1 MKTTK
6 RSALLSVMALFLCLT
21 MLLGTTWAWFTDSV
35 TSSGNKIQAGTLKL
49 DLEMLN
55 KETGAYESIKT
66 SKDPIFNYNLWE
78 PGYTDVK
85 FLKVENEGSLSLKWK
100 AMFVSD
106 EEVSKLAEVI
116 DVYVLPSVTE
126 LGYDNLTRDFDG
138 WRRVGTLD
146 QFINTLS
153 ETTYGNLLPYSC
165 AYLGIA
171 LHMQEEAGNEYQEI
185 GLEAFDIQIVA
196 TQMSNEEDSFGPDY
210 DNDAEWGDNLDN
222 ENTASAPIV
231 LNENGE
237 LTENVTLTGENGIT
251 ATIPAGTKF
260 KAGTKNANLNVNKL
274 VNSGANITLADNEE
288 SKSYDVHIE
297 NMANDN
303 ESVISIVIA
312 EFLPIGLNMGN
323 YKLYHVEN
331 GNTVEMTLVASGS
344 TPIHNTYEYDPATGD
359 VVLHLASFS
368 EVALVADTEN
378 AWEGKYDYSWYSASK
393 TELTIANADQLAAF
407 GAIVGGMNE
416 KTRDSFAEKT
426 VKLVSN
432 INIGDLDSENGIV
445 FYPIGYYNNT
455 GSYTKEAGKI
465 GPDGSAVVSGFKT
478 FEGTFDGNGN
488 IISNFYQNTWEMF
501 GDYNDGYSGTPN
513 HYRDGM
519 GLFGKV
525 YGGTVKNLTVYNF
538 SSDGEY
544 TTTGC
549 IAAYA
554 DCGATF
560 ENIAIVQ
567 CNPRVY
573 NIGNGGI
580 VGCVGW
586 YANDPH
592 NEAVTFK
599 NITVDNTNKISA
611 LWGSWDVACGGLVG
625 QYYPTSG
632 QSNAIDNAGIKMTN
646 CHVAAQIDVYNDVC
660 ANYQYYAYRY
670 AGILIGSVRENIE
683 VDGHVYPNMDGIVA
697 ENCTVHFGDWNDYY
711 YCELVANSLASYTHD
726 HQMSRLVQVAKVD
739 VENMKVTDLQ
749 GKTTDIPKS
758 GRYNY
763 VVVNGE
769 HATENATCYHF
780 VDGEVWD
787 HKDAGT
793 ETVNGETVLKED
805 KQHIYREFNNLVT
818 GYGWGVTSK
827 GVDDMNGV
835 DILDRLVGDSV
846 DKFTGKAPE
855 NVITGSTFKLGD
867 LFSYANNGV
876 AINSQSVI
884 VTVKNLDE
892 NGTVKATITP
902 NANDWTTTTI
912 KFTGSGEISITIQ
925 DYYYC
930 NPTTITLKVDDLYLV
945 GYINGND
952 YGCNDDA
959 ANMGKYKFDENG
971 KLTVSFEKDSYVF
984 LKTTGNSN
992 WYGTKSLVL
1001 TKEAIF
1007 YNHNTGSN
1015 YQKML
1020 VPAGYEITFTVK
1032 VNSDGTLSLDATY
1045 GASIML
1051 LIPNSNWK
1059 VDNARFAA
1067 YVWNDEGNAWF
1078 SMLLLEGSTYYC
1090 WIPSSYNKIIFCR
1103 MTPSN
1108 TTNNWNNKWNQTSDL
1123 AIPTTG
1129 NNCFAVKEGTW
1140 DKGGGTWSKK

>member
-6 RSALLSVMALFLCLT
+6 KSALLSVMALFLCLT

-35 TSSGNKIQAGTLKL
+35 TSSGNKIQAGNLKL

-116 DVYVLPSVTE
+116 DVWVKPSVVE
-126 LGYDNLTRDFDG
+126 LAYSADRESISVENG
-138 WRRVGTLD
+138 WKKVGTLD

-171 LHMQEEAGNEYQEI
+171 LHMQESAGNEYQEI

-196 TQMSNEEDSFGPDY
+196 TQMSQEEDSFGPDY
-210 DNDAEWGDNLDN
+210 DTDAEWGDNLDN

-231 LNENGE
+231 LNANGE

-288 SKSYDVHIE
+288 SKSYDVHIA
-297 NMANDN
+297 NLANDN
-303 ESVISIVIA
+303 ESVISIAIA
-312 EFLPIGLNMGN
+312 EFLPLGLNMGN

-331 GNTVEMTLVASGS
+331 GNTVEMTLVPSAS
-344 TPIHNTYEYDPATGD
+344 TPVHNTYEYDPATGD

-378 AWEGKYDYSWYSASK
+378 AWEGNFDYSWYNASK

-407 GAIVGGMNE
+407 GAIVGGMNGN
-416 KTRDSFAEKT
+416 TRDSFAGKT

-455 GSYTKEAGKI
+455 GNYTKEAGKV

-488 IISNFYQNTWEMF
+488 IIANFYQNTWEMF

-525 YGGTVKNLTVYNF
+525 YSGTVKNLTVYNF
-538 SSDGEY
+538 SSDGEF

-586 YANDPH
+586 YANDAH
-592 NEAVTFK
+592 DKAVRFI

-632 QSNAIDNAGIKMTN
+632 QSNAIDNAGIYMEN

-670 AGILIGSVRENIE
+670 SGILIGSVRENIE
-683 VDGHVYPNMDGIVA
+683 VDGHVYPNMDGIEA
-697 ENCTVHFGDWNDYY
+697 KNCTVHFGDWNDYY

-726 HQMSRLVQVAKVD
+726 HQMSRLVQVSKVD
-739 VENMKVTDLQ
+739 VDNMKVTDLQ

-780 VDGEVWD
+780 VDGAVWD

-846 DKFTGKAPE
+846 DKFTGKAPN
-855 NVITGSTFKLGD
+855 NVITGTTFKLGD
-867 LFSYANNGV
+867 LFSYAINGV
-876 AINSQSVI
+876 AINSQSVV

-902 NANDWTTTTI
+902 NATDWTKTTI
-912 KFTGSGEISITIQ
+912 KLTGSGRISITIQ
-925 DYYYC
+925 DYYFC
-930 NPTTITLKVDDLYLV
+930 NPTTITLNVDDLYLV
-945 GYINGND
+945 GFINGAN
-952 YGCNDDA
+952 YGCEGDS
-959 ANMGKYKFDENG
+959 ANLGKYKFVDG
-971 KLTVSFEKDSYVF
+971 KLTVTFTENSYVF
-984 LKTTGNSN
+984 LKTTGNAN
-992 WYGTKSLVL
+992 WYGTKSYATSQSSTL
-1001 TKEAIF
+1001 
-1007 YNHNTGSN
+1007 YNHSTGALE
-1015 YQKML
+1015 KMF
-1020 VPAGYEITFTVK
+1020 VPAGVEVTFTYTVGANDT
-1032 VNSDGTLSLDATY
+1032 VNLSYTYNGTRIYFKPGVWNTDGAWFQAWTWGGSTADAWVTFTDID
-1045 GASIML
+1045 GDGILEAFLPAGRTGMKL
-1051 LIPNSNWK
+1051 LRKPPNSAS
-1059 VDNARFAA
+1059 NAW
-1067 YVWNDEGNAWF
+1067 VSWNDSGDQTINGNLFTVLDWGKY
-1078 SMLLLEGSTYYC
+1078 SWST
-1090 WIPSSYNKIIFCR
+1090 K
-1103 MTPSN
+1103 
-1108 TTNNWNNKWNQTSDL
+1108 
-1123 AIPTTG
+1123 
-1129 NNCFAVKEGTW
+1129 
-1140 DKGGGTWSKK
+1140 